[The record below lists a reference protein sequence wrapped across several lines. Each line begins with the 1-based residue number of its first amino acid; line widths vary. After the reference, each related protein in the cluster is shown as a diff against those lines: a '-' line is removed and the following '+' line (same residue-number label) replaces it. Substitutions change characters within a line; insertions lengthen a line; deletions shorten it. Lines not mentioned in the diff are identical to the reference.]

1 MSDISSV
8 RWRDLR
14 SQLQGGGIIVE
25 CVDPSIPGCLIGVR
39 DDGTLHLL
47 ISIGEEPNKI
57 PPDLEAIVVRII
69 ETDQL
74 YLDIYAKAHFE
85 MVFTP
90 LANQIFA
97 GVTVQGRKPIDVVVQ
112 TIEEFRGALRP
123 LKPDLTLTEQI
134 GLFGEIWVL
143 RYVLIPN
150 IGPHACF
157 LWSGPDSE
165 RHDFIGH
172 GAHIEV
178 KTTTRSEDR
187 HEISRTDQL
196 RAPRGKRLLFAS
208 IQLEKSEAGAMTLAV
223 LIDEVIDILGNDG
236 KAIDAFE
243 SRLAKMRWHD
253 GLRQS
258 AELKKF
264 NLRDAQFFEVEG
276 TFPRLTDDYVPP
288 RGITAIRYTI
298 DISSRSTLDREIV
311 DEIVQTM
318 CVPSCNLANWNS
330 SP

>member
-1 MSDISSV
+1 MSDISAV
-8 RWRDLR
+8 RWQDLR
-14 SQLQGGGIIVE
+14 SQSQGGGTLVE
-25 CVDPSIPGCLIGVR
+25 CVDPSIPGCLIGVD
-39 DDGTLHLL
+39 DDGTLHLM
-47 ISIGEEPNKI
+47 IAIGEEPNKI

-74 YLDIYAKAHFE
+74 YLDIYAKGHFE

-97 GVTVQGRKPIDVVVQ
+97 GVTVQGRKPIDVVMQ
-112 TIEEFRGALRP
+112 TIEEFRSALKP
-123 LKPDLTLTEQI
+123 VKPDLTLTEQI

-150 IGPHACF
+150 IGARACF

-172 GAHIEV
+172 SAHIEV
-178 KTTTRSEDR
+178 KTTTRSEDK
-187 HEISRTDQL
+187 HEISRMDQL
-196 RAPRGKRLLFAS
+196 RAPCGKRLLFAS

-223 LIDEVIDILGNDG
+223 LIDEVIEVLGKDG

-276 TFPRLTDDYVPP
+276 TFPRLVDDYVPP

-298 DISSRSTLDREIV
+298 DISSRPTLDRDIV

-318 CVPSCNLANWNS
+318 CVPS
-330 SP
+330 